1 MANLWYLSPSD
12 QDGNIGING
21 YGSEMDQTNLLMDAV
36 TPHLDRCGVRYFRAA
51 KTTPIDDRPQQA
63 NEMKADYYLALH
75 SNAGGGGG
83 AWGPIA
89 FYHTSGK
96 ALAEKLIRELKAT
109 GQQSNRAS
117 SVQSKPGLFELR
129 APEATACLL
138 EVDFHDSA
146 VGVQFLTER
155 RADAARAIAKA
166 VVAEDGRVWVP
177 EQPLDPKEQAVNL
190 GLFSKDTDWAGAL
203 TRQEAAQ
210 LAIHLKDMIERA

>member
-1 MANLWYLSPSD
+1 MERPKLPDGLVWRRRPNGKYLKYIYFKVQYRKRRIRGSSGTTDPREAERRLRRIKD
-12 QDGNIGING
+12 QVDNQEL
-21 YGSEMDQTNLLMDAV
+21 Y
-36 TPHLDRCGVRYFRAA
+36 GVR
-51 KTTPIDDRPQQA
+51 PDRPFR
-63 NEMKADYYLALH
+63 LA
-75 SNAGGGGG
+75 
-83 AWGPIA
+83 
-89 FYHTSGK
+89 
-96 ALAEKLIRELKAT
+96 AEKLIRELKAT

-117 SVQSKPGLFELR
+117 GVQSKPGLFELR

-166 VVAEDGRVWVP
+166 VVAEDGRAWVP

-190 GLFSKDTDWAGAL
+190 GLFPKDTDWAGAL